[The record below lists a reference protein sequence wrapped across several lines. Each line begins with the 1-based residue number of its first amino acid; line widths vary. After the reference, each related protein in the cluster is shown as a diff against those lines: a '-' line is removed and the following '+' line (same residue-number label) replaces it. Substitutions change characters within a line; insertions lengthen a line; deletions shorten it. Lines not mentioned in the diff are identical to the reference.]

1 MNQETPALT
10 FEELVNDTKT
20 YVETNV
26 DLLKLK
32 FVDKTCTVTSSL
44 ISIIAIATLI
54 VIALMLAST
63 GIAIWLGKM
72 LGEYYYGFYIVAGFF
87 AILVII
93 FYIFR
98 EKWLKMPIANSLIEN
113 LSK

>member
-1 MNQETPALT
+1 MNQETPVLS
-10 FEELVNDTKT
+10 FEELINDTKT

-26 DLLKLK
+26 DLFKLK
-32 FVDKTCTVTSSL
+32 FVDKTSTVTSSL
-44 ISIIAIATLI
+44 IFIIAIATLI

>member
-1 MNQETPALT
+1 
-10 FEELVNDTKT
+10 
-20 YVETNV
+20 
-26 DLLKLK
+26 
-32 FVDKTCTVTSSL
+32 
-44 ISIIAIATLI
+44 
-54 VIALMLAST
+54 MLAST